1 MPRKPANE
9 LENIKKTTV
18 SVAEE
23 NFNKK
28 KIVKK
33 DSSDKKATKSTKKTT
48 SATAKKTVSKKATT
62 KNTKAVAENKTTTKK
77 KATTKK
83 TASSKV
89 EKSSAKKATTARS
102 KKAVKELAPSDIT
115 STTDLTK
122 KIEILEYYDLPYR
135 YNQTVVKVLA
145 QTPTTLFIYWDI
157 SDVDRSNFVKEHG
170 EDFFN
175 YTKPVLVIH
184 NDTMNYSFE
193 VEIDDFANSWY
204 LHVNDSNCSYRVE
217 LGRRAKYYNEE
228 KHISLPDNYLYVT
241 SSNVMDAPNDC
252 VLFDRNL
259 KTVYFKDVKT
269 NIITAKDITSIS
281 FLRNM
286 GRIYDLYDLQSNF
299 NKNSLVDSKNCRLD
313 LNNPSSSSS
322 TFK

>member
-9 LENIKKTTV
+9 LKNIKKNTESAST
-18 SVAEE
+18 E
-23 NFNKK
+23 NSSKK
-28 KIVKK
+28 KIVEK
-33 DSSDKKATKSTKKTT
+33 DSSDKKATKSTKKTAST
-48 SATAKKTVSKKATT
+48 TAKKTTSKKSTT
-62 KNTKAVAENKTTTKK
+62 KSTKAAENKTTTKK
-77 KATTKK
+77 KSTAKK
-83 TASSKV
+83 GTSSKV
-89 EKSSAKKATTARS
+89 EKSSTKRVTTARS
-102 KKAVKELAPSDIT
+102 KKAVKELLPSDIT

-157 SDVDRSNFVKEHG
+157 SDVDRSNFVKEYG
-170 EDFFN
+170 ENFFN

-299 NKNSLVDSKNCRLD
+299 NKNSLVNSKNCRLD